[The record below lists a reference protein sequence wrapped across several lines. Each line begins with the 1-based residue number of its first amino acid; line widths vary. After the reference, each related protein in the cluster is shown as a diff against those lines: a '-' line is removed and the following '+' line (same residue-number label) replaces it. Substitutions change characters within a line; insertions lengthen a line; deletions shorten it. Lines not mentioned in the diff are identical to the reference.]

1 MKYTGD
7 KPRYAEL
14 REIGQEMQPSKIVI
28 ESLREAVD
36 HRWASKTRRDIVI
49 RVVCWGL
56 GAMGSGIARNA
67 AKKDQIHVVGA
78 IDRDERLK
86 GKDLGEYLG

>member
-36 HRWASKTRRDIVI
+36 HR
-49 RVVCWGL
+49 
-56 GAMGSGIARNA
+56 
-67 AKKDQIHVVGA
+67 
-78 IDRDERLK
+78 
-86 GKDLGEYLG
+86 